1 MDRQSY
7 VEAFRQAFEGEMI
20 GERLYRKLAMECSDA
35 DHRSK
40 LSAISEVEAS
50 THVRL
55 KHIADRLQIE
65 ASETTINRTVER
77 RITELRRLSWGEFI
91 QQAVLEWPPYLARF
105 EELRQSAAPGDA
117 QSLQV
122 LEDHERAL
130 IQFANLE
137 HRGSQDSLAAL
148 STYLHGL
155 PPMNRPVA

>member
-1 MDRQSY
+1 
-7 VEAFRQAFEGEMI
+7 
-20 GERLYRKLAMECSDA
+20 
-35 DHRSK
+35 
-40 LSAISEVEAS
+40 
-50 THVRL
+50 VRL

-91 QQAVLEWPPYLARF
+91 QQAVLEWPPYLTRF
-105 EELRQSAAPGDA
+105 EELRQSAAPGDV

-148 STYLHGL
+148 STYLRGL
-155 PPMNRPVA
+155 PPINRPVA